1 MRRTA
6 RLDSYRTRMMLSLAT
21 SLALTI
27 VVLRV
32 PLLPE
37 PDRVGWASQQHA
49 PLLELSQSSTSAAT
63 RHEDGSVES
72 FGVPDARVLPT
83 DDGSKRNGAPRE
95 EDVASS
101 NLQKMRAREAVY
113 EFVDSPPEIR
123 GGLGAY
129 YIRIEYPEEAVL
141 KGIEGR
147 LMLRFVVDTEG
158 RPTDIRVLK
167 SLHPLCDSA
176 AVRALR
182 ATTFVAGSQ
191 NGKKVPVRM
200 HLPVRFRLVE
210 AGTLSRPRDTL
221 GVRLTE

>member
-1 MRRTA
+1 
-6 RLDSYRTRMMLSLAT
+6 MMLSLAT
-21 SLALTI
+21 SLGLTI
-27 VVLRV
+27 LVLRV

-37 PDRVGWASQQHA
+37 PDRVGWDPQHRT
-49 PLLELSQSSTSAAT
+49 PLLELSQSSASAAT
-63 RHEDGSVES
+63 RHDDGTVES
-72 FGVPDARVLPT
+72 FGVPDARVLPV
-83 DDGSKRNGAPRE
+83 DDGSEGKGAPRE
-95 EDVASS
+95 EVAATT
-101 NLQKMRAREAVY
+101 NIKKMRAREAVY

-129 YIRIEYPEEAVL
+129 YINIQYPEEAVL

-147 LMLRFVVDTEG
+147 LLLRFVVDTEG
-158 RPTDIRVLK
+158 RPTDISVRK

-210 AGTLSRPRDTL
+210 AGTLTRPRDTL